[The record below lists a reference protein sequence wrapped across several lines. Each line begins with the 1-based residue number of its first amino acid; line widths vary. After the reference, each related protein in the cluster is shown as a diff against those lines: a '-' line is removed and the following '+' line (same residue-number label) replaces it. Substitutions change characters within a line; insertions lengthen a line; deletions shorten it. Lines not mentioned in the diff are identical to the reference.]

1 MAGTDGVSIN
11 QLTCRMKKTFL
22 VISFGF
28 LFFFSAKTQEV
39 YLLIGTYTSAGSDGI
54 YVSKFNLLT
63 GESKIVSSA
72 KTSNPSYLAVTANR
86 KFVYAVNED
95 DPGTITAFRFNKDSG
110 TLTMLNQK
118 LSGGVHP
125 CYISINRDGKNVV
138 TANYSSGTIAVSGIN
153 FAGSIGQ
160 PRQIVQHKGNSIDT
174 KRQEKSHV
182 HSTVF
187 SPDYKYLFASDLG
200 TDKIMIYKV
209 APGSGALITA
219 DQPFVDVKPGSGPRH
234 FEFHPNGKFAYLMEE
249 LSGTVSVFSYNDGKL
264 SLLQNTSSHPLSF
277 DGAYGSADIHVS
289 PDGRFLYCSN
299 RGDANS
305 IAIFSI
311 DQQTGLIQIAGFQ
324 PTLGIHPRNFCI
336 DPGGNFLLVA
346 NRDSDEIVL
355 FKIDKKT
362 GLLDDT
368 KKRIK
373 VSKPVCLK
381 WITNISPYEQ
391 WK

>member
-1 MAGTDGVSIN
+1 MAGINGISFN
-11 QLTCRMKKTFL
+11 QLTCRMNKTVL
-22 VISFGF
+22 AISFLF
-28 LFFFSAKTQEV
+28 LSLFSAKAQEV
-39 YLLIGTYTSAGSDGI
+39 YLLIGTYTTAGSDGI
-54 YVSKFNLLT
+54 YVSRFNLQT
-63 GESKIVSSA
+63 GESKIVSSV
-72 KTSNPSYLAVTANR
+72 KTSNPSYLAVTANK

-95 DPGTITAFRFNKDSG
+95 DPGGITAFRFNKDSG

-118 LSGGVHP
+118 ISGGIHP
-125 CYISINRDGKNVV
+125 CYISINRDGRNVV
-138 TANYSSGTIAVSGIN
+138 IANYSSGTIAVSGIN
-153 FAGSIGQ
+153 FGGGISQ
-160 PRQIVQHKGNSIDT
+160 PRQIIEHKGSSINS
-174 KRQEKSHV
+174 KRQEKPHV

-200 TDKIMIYKV
+200 IDKIMIYKV
-209 APGSGALITA
+209 APGSGALIPA

-249 LSGTVSVFSYNDGKL
+249 LTGTVSVFSYNEGKL
-264 SLLQNTSSHPLSF
+264 TLLQNTSSHPMSF

-311 DQQTGLIQIAGFQ
+311 DQQTGMIQIAGFQ
-324 PTLGIHPRNFCI
+324 PTLGIHPRNFTI
-336 DPGGNFLLVA
+336 DPDGNFLLVA

-381 WITNISPYEQ
+381 WITNISPYE
-391 WK
+391 